1 MRSIAASLAVTLVA
15 LAAKPASAGLN
26 CGMANIDAGDSRG
39 GVTSTYVAHNPD
51 RTWVIKHTLA
61 DGTVIDRSLQYAIT
75 DSTDASKTQWHG
87 LLARNPNLLMVGEV
101 MRLRS
106 NGQPTYNE
114 WLYDNA
120 RGGRLVMHSVS
131 LCAFDGASEPVSAT
145 LPPMAQPGAN
155 AAPATV
161 ASRASE
167 DSVGIVSNGR
177 AAVVE
182 VALGG
187 LASDVPMLIDT
198 GATEMSVT
206 NTLADELIIKGDAE
220 ATSDGTFILANGQ
233 TDQGRRIV
241 IHTMRVGPHVLNDI
255 VAVVVPD
262 SAEMLLPFPVLNLI
276 GRFTIDTANNKLIF
290 G

>member
-1 MRSIAASLAVTLVA
+1 MA